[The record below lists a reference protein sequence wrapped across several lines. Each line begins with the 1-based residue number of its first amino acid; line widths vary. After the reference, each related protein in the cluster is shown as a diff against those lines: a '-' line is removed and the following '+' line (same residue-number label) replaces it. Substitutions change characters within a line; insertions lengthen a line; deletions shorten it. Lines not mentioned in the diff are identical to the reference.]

1 MTIQTDVVIVGAG
14 PVGLF
19 QIFELGL
26 LGIQAHVI
34 EALIENGTTT
44 DQRVIETTVAEL
56 AEAKQ
61 KVRAGVPMMLI
72 VGGVVALR
80 SELAWFEIDQKTVP
94 ERA

>member
-1 MTIQTDVVIVGAG
+1 M
-14 PVGLF
+14 
-19 QIFELGL
+19 
-26 LGIQAHVI
+26 
-34 EALIENGTTT
+34 
-44 DQRVIETTVAEL
+44 IETTVAEL

>member
-1 MTIQTDVVIVGAG
+1 MYKRQ
-14 PVGLF
+14 GLNP
-19 QIFELGL
+19 
-26 LGIQAHVI
+26 ATPA
-34 EALIENGTTT
+34 ALIENGTTT

-56 AEAKQ
+56 ADAKQ

-80 SELAWFEIDQKTVP
+80 SELAWFEVDQKTVP